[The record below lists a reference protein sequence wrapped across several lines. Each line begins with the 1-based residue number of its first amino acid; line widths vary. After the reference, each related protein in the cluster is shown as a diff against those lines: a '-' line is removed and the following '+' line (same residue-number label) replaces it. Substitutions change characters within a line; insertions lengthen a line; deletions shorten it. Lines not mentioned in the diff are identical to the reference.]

1 MTNLSN
7 ETLEDILKSYKNMQ
21 KSKAQEGRSLDEDMQ
36 RNKEHIVWQHRVC
49 PVMHRIREHYAKRR
63 LLESSTPNIHVCTRS
78 HTREMSVGHQ
88 GVAVWLEKAIR
99 HWTCS
104 VVHRIKHHTTNL
116 QCWAMARTD
125 GYLMYVLKLC
135 VTSTTSFGFGG
146 YIYHLNRSFE

>member
-88 GVAVWLEKAIR
+88 GVAV
-99 HWTCS
+99 
-104 VVHRIKHHTTNL
+104 
-116 QCWAMARTD
+116 
-125 GYLMYVLKLC
+125 
-135 VTSTTSFGFGG
+135 
-146 YIYHLNRSFE
+146 